1 MNMDK
6 QKRQVTGL
14 SKMTVERVAPRGK
27 SLTLASL
34 YRHRRTPHAVRNR
47 PINLPGRIKF
57 RFRKQVFAV
66 GVSEG
71 RPTQVSVGPPHCA
84 CSGGEA
90 ENGRT
95 GEWPDAAAGRLALPV
110 ALRGR
115 RPRSPPTS
123 WRLSHVHLAPFSPPK
138 KPAHLHKSPPTPA
151 CTTLSHFPCW

>member
-1 MNMDK
+1 MDK

-115 RPRSPPTS
+115 RGRAHARSRG
-123 WRLSHVHLAPFSPPK
+123 RLRTVVTAARERSHDRSGCLYSKDPI
-138 KPAHLHKSPPTPA
+138 
-151 CTTLSHFPCW
+151 WQRR